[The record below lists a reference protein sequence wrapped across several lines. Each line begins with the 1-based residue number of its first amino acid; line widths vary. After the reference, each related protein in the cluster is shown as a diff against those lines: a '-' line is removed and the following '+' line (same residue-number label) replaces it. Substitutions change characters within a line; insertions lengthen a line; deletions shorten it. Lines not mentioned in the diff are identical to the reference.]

1 MTVKIGILGLGFMG
15 NCHFNAYGTCKGAK
29 IAALCDIDET
39 RLRGDAQVVGNIA
52 GGAARK
58 QSSLVNLYT
67 DAEALFADPGVDVV
81 DITLPTY
88 LHAEYAIRA
97 MQAGKDVICEKPMA
111 ICSADAKKM
120 LTVAKKTRRRLF
132 IAQCIRFWPAY
143 ATARDIIQSQ
153 KYGNVRSAVFTRLS
167 ATPTW
172 SWNNWLH
179 DPRESGKAALDMHIH
194 DADFIL
200 YVFGKPK
207 SVFSRG
213 CGSERKGFDHIVAT
227 YDYGGTS
234 LIMAEGAWEY
244 APTFKF
250 SMTFR
255 VAMEKATLELG
266 ADGVL
271 QLHGLDGSS
280 TAIPVASGDG
290 YGHELRHFVDCIA
303 HRRAT
308 TVVPPESALQSV
320 RLIEAEIES
329 AAAGKPV
336 KVKL

>member
-1 MTVKIGILGLGFMG
+1 MTVRVGILGLGFMG
-15 NCHFNAYGTCKGAK
+15 NCHYNAYGTLKGAT
-29 IAALCDIDET
+29 IVALCDVDEAK
-39 RLRGDAQVVGNIA
+39 LRPNAAVTGNIA
-52 GGAARK
+52 AGSGRK
-58 QSSLVNLYT
+58 QSARVKCYT
-67 DAEALFADPGVDVV
+67 DAEELFADPNIDVV

-97 MQAGKDVICEKPMA
+97 MKAGKDVICEKPMA

-120 LTVAKKTRRRLF
+120 VAAAKRFGRRLF

-143 ATARDIIQSQ
+143 DTARTVIQSKEHGDVQ
-153 KYGNVRSAVFTRLS
+153 SAIFTRLS

-172 SWNNWLH
+172 AWNNWLD
-179 DPRESGKAALDMHIH
+179 DPAKSGKAALDLHIH
-194 DADFIL
+194 DADFVL
-200 YVFGKPK
+200 HVFGKPK

-213 CGSERKGFDHIVAT
+213 SGSPRKGFDHIVTT
-227 YDYGGTS
+227 YNYGGTS
-234 LIMAEGAWEY
+234 LIVAEGAWEY

-271 QLHGLDGSS
+271 QLHGKDGS
-280 TAIPVASGDG
+280 TKTMPVAKGDG
-290 YGHELRHFVDCIA
+290 YSRELQHFVECIA
-303 HRRAT
+303 KNRST
-308 TVVPPESALQSV
+308 TVVPPESAMQSV

-329 AAAGKPV
+329 AATGVPV